1 MNAFSLGKAL
11 FSTLVSSCPVLLKA
25 DEPLA
30 IADLH
35 GGLVVQIGASD
46 TDLAAQLSGTG
57 RYLVHLLDVDS
68 GIAGK
73 ARKSLRTKGTYGL
86 AFAET
91 LADPNHLPY
100 AENVVN
106 AVMLQI
112 SGGVPLSEV
121 FRILTPRGFL
131 LVSSGAKLKANK
143 LKAAGFVSVTAQ
155 DDGSL
160 LSRKPWPNNMDS
172 WSHPRHAANGNAVSQ
187 DTAVGPPERV
197 RWVAAAISEVEGLVT
212 ADGRNFYGSLLAR
225 DSFNGLRL
233 WHRDVG
239 KSELNHPQFN
249 FRRLSYTEAR
259 PVASGKY
266 VFVSGKDKLVAI
278 DAATG
283 ELVREYPGIG
293 QPDEVIHHRDV
304 VIAVDDNY
312 VRAFSANDAM
322 QLWELN
328 ASDPRNLTADKETV
342 CLIQGRPKRGEPT
355 EALSVDLRTGKVK
368 WQASHFPWMNKV
380 YLVVMHG
387 DHAAFEVSS
396 LSDHD
401 AGNGIHVL
409 SAETGKLA
417 WEKDFPPG
425 MNHARQARAMFAGEH
440 MWILHGGKENTKTK
454 EGTTRSA
461 IQVSS
466 LDPKTGKVIKT
477 LPAGLAHCFPPVA
490 TPRYVLAGVLDMTD
504 METGDVVA
512 NRITKANCSR
522 ENGWVPANGLIYTTP
537 KHCTCWPMLRGY
549 VAMAPA
555 SSAKDNPVKKP
566 IEEIEFSLVKGS
578 GSPDSL
584 AASPTTDDWPTYR
597 GDRWRSGSSAGD
609 GPTSLQTKWRTRLA
623 DPAALP
629 DGPILHDWRENPFVK
644 GVVSPPTIAHGRV
657 FIARSDAHEVISL
670 NAVSGKTSWRFTA
683 RGRVDT
689 PPTIHRGLALFGCHA
704 GYVYALDALTGEL
717 VWEFQAAPH
726 DERIVAYGQVESP
739 WPIPG
744 AVLTRD
750 KLVYFVAGRQ
760 QLADGGVLVFALD
773 ALTGE
778 KQWVHRLDHIPQQ
791 ADPTGKNPFK
801 GFYENSGLE
810 FDPVDILHQEGDG
823 IAMSRWIFSAD
834 GKTVAVDKWNAFA
847 KLDTGGGPVWVPR
860 GSWNYGARHQDRFP
874 GEAPRRPL
882 VVFRDGAV
890 YGQLNASTDVFR
902 RDFDAEAVKKFNGKW
917 ITGWQASRG
926 AKSGQKPFRTY
937 RVAEGAKWTV
947 DPFTPADEKA
957 KPFKKGTQL
966 SNDVYAMALAGNGR
980 LYAVHKDGRLKVF
993 DASDGKVV
1001 AERQVPSPMWDG
1013 LAIAGGNLFLSTQG
1027 GELLCLGASK

>member
-1 MNAFSLGKAL
+1 VKAASLRLVIGL
-11 FSTLVSSCPVLLKA
+11 FPFFGLTHFLQA
-25 DEPLA
+25 DEPLT
-30 IADLH
+30 IANLH
-35 GGLVVQIGASD
+35 GGLVVQIGAAD
-46 TDLAAQLSGTG
+46 AQLAARLSETG
-57 RYLVHLLDVDS
+57 RYLVHLLDLDPA
-68 GIAGK
+68 IAVK
-73 ARKSLRTKGTYGL
+73 ARKSLRAKGNYGL

-91 LADPNHLPY
+91 LTDPSHLPY

-106 AVMLQI
+106 AVILREP
-112 SGGVPLSEV
+112 GRTPLAEA
-121 FRILTPRGFL
+121 FRILTPKGFL
-131 LVSSGAKLKANK
+131 LVSKDANLKATN
-143 LKAAGFVSVTAQ
+143 LEAAGFVAVKRQ
-155 DDGSL
+155 DDGSFL
-160 LSRKPWPNNMDS
+160 ARKPWPENMDS

-197 RWVAAAISEVEGLVT
+197 RWVAAATREVEGLVT
-212 ADGRNFYGSLLAR
+212 AEGRNFYGGLLAR

-233 WHRDVG
+233 WHRDLIEG
-239 KSELNHPQFN
+239 SLNDLQFN
-249 FRRLSYTEAR
+249 FRRLSYSQAR

-266 VFVSGKDKLVAI
+266 VFAPGKGKLVAI

-283 ELVREYPGIG
+283 EVVSQYPGIG
-293 QPDEVIHHRDV
+293 KPDEVIHHRDV
-304 VIAVDDNY
+304 VIAVDENH
-312 VRAFSANDAM
+312 VRAFSAKNAK
-322 QLWELN
+322 QLWALEAN
-328 ASDPRNLTADKETV
+328 DPRNLTADNETV

-355 EALSVDLRTGKVK
+355 EALAVDLRTGKVK

-380 YLVVMHG
+380 YRIVMHG
-387 DHAAFEVSS
+387 DHAAFEVST
-396 LSDHD
+396 LNDHD

-409 SAETGKLA
+409 SAKTGKLA
-417 WEKDFPPG
+417 WEMDFPPG
-425 MNHARQARAMFAGEH
+425 MSHTRQARAMFAGDN
-440 MWILHGGKENTKTK
+440 MWILHGGKENTETK
-454 EGTTRSA
+454 EGTVRTP

-466 LDPKTGKVIKT
+466 LDPATGKVLKT

-490 TPRYVLAGVLDMTD
+490 TTRYVFAGVLDMTD

-555 SSAKDNPVKKP
+555 SPLKDNPVKKP
-566 IEEIEFSLVKGS
+566 IDEIKFSLVKGS
-578 GSPDSL
+578 ASPDPS
-584 AASPTTDDWPTYR
+584 AAQPTTDDWPTYR

-609 GPTSLQTKWRTRLA
+609 GPTSLKTKWRTKLA

-629 DGPILHDWRENPFVK
+629 DGPILHDWRENPFIK
-644 GVVSPPTIAHGRV
+644 GLVSAPTIANGHV
-657 FIARSDAHEVISL
+657 FVALSEVHEVVSIDAS
-670 NAVSGKTSWRFTA
+670 SGKPRWRFTA

-704 GYVYALDALTGEL
+704 GYVYALDASSGEL

-739 WPIPG
+739 WPVPG
-744 AVLTRD
+744 AVLAID

-778 KQWVHRLDHIPQQ
+778 KKWVHRLDHIPQ
-791 ADPTGKNPFK
+791 K

-810 FDPVDILHQEGDG
+810 FDPIDILHQEGDG

-847 KLDTGGGPVWVPR
+847 KLNTGGGPVWVPR

-882 VVFRDGAV
+882 VVFRDGEV
-890 YGQLNASTDVFR
+890 YGQLNASTAVFR
-902 RDFDAEAVKKFNGKW
+902 RDFDAEAVKKFDGKW
-917 ITGWQASRG
+917 ITGWQASRS
-926 AKSGQKPFRTY
+926 AKKGEKPFRTY

-947 DPFTPADEKA
+947 DTFTPVEERN
-957 KPFKKGTQL
+957 KPYKRGIQL
-966 SNDVYAMALAGNGR
+966 SNDVHAMALAGNGR
-980 LYAVHKDGRLKVF
+980 LYTIHKDGRLKVF
-993 DASDGKVV
+993 DTSDGSVV
-1001 AERQVPSPMWDG
+1001 GERQVPSPIWDG
-1013 LAIAGGNLFLSTQG
+1013 LAIAGGNLLLSTRM
-1027 GELLCLGASK
+1027 GELLCLGATQ